1 MLQEL
6 LGGLVNKEKAI
17 HDIIQE
23 TLKDVSEELKCS
35 PSEFIIAIKATDE
48 KFNFK
53 LHIMRA
59 TPTGNVWVREIALSE
74 IIGE

>member
-1 MLQEL
+1 MFQEI
-6 LGGLVNKEKAI
+6 LGGLMNKEQAVY
-17 HDIIQE
+17 DAIQE
-23 TLKDVSEELKCS
+23 TMLDISQELKCS

-59 TPTGNVWVREIALSE
+59 TPEGNVWVREITIKE
-74 IIGE
+74 VIGE